1 MAEPLLCSKFCICF
15 PSSCR
20 PEKFSQIRSL
30 HFFLTCPSVLCYPL
44 WAKRPDGAS
53 GGGGAF
59 FSRRETEGSSIVH
72 VSDRRIF
79 RQILPPHRGHLY
91 QIIEA
96 STKCQNLIVVISD
109 NAEQTRALC
118 EADGLP
124 EISYR
129 LRKQWFS
136 QQVQDMPHIQVRVLD
151 ESDIPLYPEGWQEWS
166 KRMREV
172 VGAPIDA
179 FFVGDLSYSETLASY
194 FPEAKVELFDP
205 SRTRYPISA
214 TEIRKNILGNW
225 HYILGAARP
234 FFAKKVLIAGT
245 ESCGK
250 TTLTK
255 CLAKLYNTSWSE
267 EVGRY
272 YARDYLG
279 NDETIYTD
287 EDFGRI
293 AHIQY
298 EQDYHALRSANKVC
312 FFDTDA
318 TYTDYFSELYMGHR
332 NELVEKYID
341 HTRYDR
347 LFYLMPDVRWVA
359 DGQRLNGDED
369 RRRILNDR
377 LLQMYRDYGFGD
389 KITIISGDYNA
400 RLHKAIQLVDDL
412 LTGVRP

>member
-1 MAEPLLCSKFCICF
+1 
-15 PSSCR
+15 
-20 PEKFSQIRSL
+20 
-30 HFFLTCPSVLCYPL
+30 
-44 WAKRPDGAS
+44 
-53 GGGGAF
+53 
-59 FSRRETEGSSIVH
+59 
-72 VSDRRIF
+72 
-79 RQILPPHRGHLY
+79 
-91 QIIEA
+91 
-96 STKCQNLIVVISD
+96 
-109 NAEQTRALC
+109 
-118 EADGLP
+118 
-124 EISYR
+124 
-129 LRKQWFS
+129 
-136 QQVQDMPHIQVRVLD
+136 MPHIQVRVLD
-151 ESDIPLYPEGWQEWS
+151 ESDIPVYPEGWQEWS

-172 VGAPIDA
+172 VCAPIDA

-255 CLAKLYNTSWSE
+255 CLAKLYNPSWSE

>member
-1 MAEPLLCSKFCICF
+1 MYQTGVYFGRF
-15 PSSCR
+15 
-20 PEKFSQIRSL
+20 
-30 HFFLTCPSVLCYPL
+30 
-44 WAKRPDGAS
+44 
-53 GGGGAF
+53 
-59 FSRRETEGSSIVH
+59 
-72 VSDRRIF
+72 
-79 RQILPPHRGHLY
+79 LPPHRGHLY

-151 ESDIPLYPEGWQEWS
+151 ESDIPVYPEGWQEWS

-172 VGAPIDA
+172 VCAPIDA

-318 TYTDYFSELYMGHR
+318 TYTDSFSELYMGHR